1 MKEGFLEFE
10 DERAYVL
17 KELEVYNWGPFG
29 GRHRAEF
36 DERGTAIIGATGSG
50 KTTLVDSL
58 MTLLA
63 DQPRYNLASTGG
75 HDKNDRTLI
84 SYVRGVGGS
93 DLVARPGKTVTGVS
107 AKYENDRNQ
116 LRAGAIFWTDGPSN
130 SQQDLK
136 RRWFFAEDECQTLGV
151 LLRKWQE
158 EGARGLMKHGRE
170 TAGLRIFESKKSYLA
185 HVRKVFDVSENAF
198 NLLNR
203 AAGLK
208 QLDSV
213 DTIFRELVL
222 DDHAAFDRALEV
234 AGDFDTLAGIHQELE
249 EARRQRESLLP
260 IAADH
265 EKLAKSNARLAEER
279 RVKDLAPRWYAR
291 LGLGLWER
299 KKVELEGERKA
310 KAAALREMQGE
321 VALAVQ
327 REDDLRVRFLELG
340 GRDLE
345 QIEATILAKEELVRV
360 KQRKAEEYQVA
371 MRALGLDERLEVSR
385 FAGNVEVLEA
395 KKPELEKGLHRLE
408 EDEAEARSMARQARQ
423 RCERLEEE
431 IRAVK
436 ASPGS
441 NLPIEFQRFR
451 RELAV
456 HLKMPVE
463 DLPFV
468 AELVEVKAEEAVW
481 RGAIERA
488 LGSNRLRIL
497 VPVEEMREALRW
509 VNARD
514 NRLHV
519 RFQEARLDEAER
531 DYFFDS
537 FIHKLNLKGHRLRP
551 ALENLL
557 ASQDYHCVADT
568 ETLRET
574 PHGLT
579 KEGTMSG
586 KGGRFDKQDQ
596 RGLSEGWMTGFD
608 NRDRLQALA
617 RELLEA
623 QAELGKLDPEAKSFL
638 QKRNQRAGELRMME
652 GILQLTYEE
661 IDVPGVQG
669 DLKGLRDQLERMR
682 APDSEMKVAQ
692 EAYEE
697 VQRKTKSHRDQEK
710 VLGNEVAVLE
720 DRIGEALRRVEEFA
734 KEQGAPFSG
743 EEETLG
749 LKKFGQLE
757 GVTNG
762 GLDQALRETMS
773 RVEDEIEKW
782 RESGV
787 RLEKRLVSGMS
798 EARNLNPGPY
808 MDAGVDLLDVPV
820 YLAELKRLEV
830 EGLPEKKR
838 RFLEYLNQSSGQGV
852 NQLLAQIDQEV
863 SEIEERID
871 ELNFTLAKVDFREGH
886 FLKLQLKRLSDTT
899 VRELERAR
907 RHLRDAELKEDE
919 GQSHYRAL
927 QAIVSILREA
937 GNNRHLV
944 GSRALLDARYRL
956 EFRVVEVNRK
966 TGEASS
972 ERSGSQSGSG
982 GEKELMSS
990 HILTASLSYALCP
1003 SGASRPLYGTIIL
1016 DEAFSKSSQS
1026 AARLIVEAL
1035 QAFGL
1040 YPVFVTPNKEIS
1052 LLKKHTRRAICVQ
1065 RTESGSSLATISWEK
1080 LAELQPTS

>member
-1 MKEGFLEFE
+1 MKERMLEFE
-10 DERAYVL
+10 DERAFVL

-29 GRHRAEF
+29 GRHKAEF

-50 KTTLVDSL
+50 KTTLVDAL

-75 HDKNDRTLI
+75 HDKNDRTLL

-107 AKYENDRNQ
+107 AKYENDRSQ
-116 LRAGAIFWTDGPSN
+116 LRAGAIFWTDGASN

-136 RRWFFAEDECQTLGV
+136 RRWFFAEDASQTLEL

-158 EGARGLMKHGRE
+158 EGARGLMRHGRE

-185 HVRKVFDVSENAF
+185 HLRKVFDVSENAF

-222 DDHAAFDRALEV
+222 DDRSGFDRALVV
-234 AGDFDTLAGIHQELE
+234 ASDFDTLAGIHQELE
-249 EARRQRESLLP
+249 EARKQRESLLP
-260 IAADH
+260 IASDSKKL
-265 EKLAKSNARLAEER
+265 EKTNVRLAESR
-279 RVKDLAPRWYAR
+279 RVKELAPRWYAS
-291 LGLGLWER
+291 LGLALWEEKKAELEEAR
-299 KKVELEGERKA
+299 KVKAAELGEEQRAVEL
-310 KAAALREMQGE
+310 AA
-321 VALAVQ
+321 Q

-345 QIEATILAKEELVRV
+345 QVEATIMAKEELLRA
-360 KQRKAEEYQVA
+360 KQGKANDYQQA
-371 MRALGLDERLEVSR
+371 MRALGLEEDLEAVR
-385 FAGNVEVLEA
+385 FQANVEVLES
-395 KKPELEKGLHRLE
+395 KKPELEELLHRLE
-408 EDEAEARSMARQARQ
+408 EEEAEARSVSRQARQ
-423 RCERLEEE
+423 RCEQLEEE

-441 NLPIEFQRFR
+441 NLPIEFQQFR
-451 RELAV
+451 GDLAA
-456 HLKMPVE
+456 HLKRAAE
-463 DLPFV
+463 ELPFV
-468 AELVEVKAEEAVW
+468 AELVEVQPEESAW

-488 LGSNRLRIL
+488 LGANRLRIL
-497 VPVEEMREALRW
+497 VPVEEMRGALQW

-519 RFQEARLDEAER
+519 RFQEARLDEVEQ
-531 DYFFDS
+531 DYFHDS
-537 FIHKLNLKGHRLRP
+537 FIHKLNLKKHRLRP

-557 ASQDYHCVADT
+557 ARQDYHCVADT
-568 ETLRET
+568 EALRET

-579 KEGTMSG
+579 QEGTMSG

-596 RGLSEGWMTGFD
+596 RALSAGWLTGFD

-617 RELLEA
+617 RELLAA
-623 QAELGKLDPEAKSFL
+623 QEELKKRAPEAKKFL
-638 QKRNQRAGELRMME
+638 AERNQRAGELRFVE
-652 GILQLTYEE
+652 GIARMTFEE
-661 IDVPGVQG
+661 IDVPGVEA
-669 DLKGLRDQLERMR
+669 DLQGLRDRLERLR
-682 APDSEMKVAQ
+682 APDSETKVAQ
-692 EAYEE
+692 KRYELA
-697 VQRKTKSHRDQEK
+697 QRKTKSHRDQEK
-710 VLGNEVAVLE
+710 ALGNEVAVLE
-720 DRIGEALRRVEEFA
+720 SKIEDAHARVESFAEEQGPPFSEEEEKLAAKKFA
-734 KEQGAPFSG
+734 KSHE
-743 EEETLG
+743 
-749 LKKFGQLE
+749 
-757 GVTNG
+757 VTAG
-762 GLDQALRETMS
+762 GLEQALRETMS
-773 RVEDEIEKW
+773 RLEDEIEKR
-782 RESGV
+782 RESAA
-787 RLEKRLVSGMS
+787 RLEKRLVSEMS

-808 MDAGVDLLDVPV
+808 MDAGVDLREVPV

-830 EGLPEKKR
+830 EGLPEKKK

-863 SEIEERID
+863 SQIEERID
-871 ELNFTLAKVDFREGH
+871 ELNETLAKVDYREGH

-899 VRELERAR
+899 VRELDRAR

-937 GNNRHLV
+937 GHNRHLV

-972 ERSGSQSGSG
+972 ERTGSQSGSG

-1003 SGASRPLYGTIIL
+1003 SGASRPLYGTIVL

-1065 RTESGSSLATISWEK
+1065 RTASGASLATISWEK
-1080 LAELQPTS
+1080 LAALQPVS